1 MTAWRDWRRR
11 QVKEFWSHPF
21 PKEGK
26 GWGTQHVSFKF
37 RGKTGPSTP
46 LPPVA
51 TLRMTDVGIIPTLS
65 PTQGDKGRAPAIG
78 ATDEELFG
86 RAWRQQAAEFQHGL
100 DAGRSAAPGFVHFGE
115 VLGVAAREN
124 HLAEAIAVG
133 ASEAVMFHE
142 PLVSVVVEH
151 LRPKVGVVS
160 GGIAAAPNVAEVAGT
175 ITRGNVPDEEV
186 RLMQRI
192 GFEGVGIL

>member
-1 MTAWRDWRRR
+1 MGQPT
-11 QVKEFWSHPF
+11 
-21 PKEGK
+21 
-26 GWGTQHVSFKF
+26 VSFKF

-51 TLRMTDVGIIPTLS
+51 ALRMTDVGIIPTLS
-65 PTQGDKGRAPAIG
+65 PTQGDMGGAPERFEA
-78 ATDEELFG
+78 ALFRCG
-86 RAWRQQAAEFQHGL
+86 WRQQSAEFQHGL
-100 DAGRSAAPGFVHFGE
+100 DAGRSAAPGLVHLSE
-115 VLGVAAREN
+115 VLGVAAREH

-133 ASEAVMFHE
+133 ASQSAMFHE
-142 PLVSVVVEH
+142 PLVGVVVEH
-151 LRPKVGVVS
+151 LCPKVGVVS
-160 GGIAAAPNVAEVAGT
+160 GGIAGAPDVAELAGT